1 MTKRRERYEDEF
13 CMTCVPDVFEVTPTT
28 FSVEE
33 KRAIGDFILFVGRNA
48 LEFLLAE
55 IEASFGAW
63 RVGGPAHD
71 RLLLAPI
78 FDKIDDVWTKYLGLE
93 DLRRLRQEFPPNGD
107 DPTAWISKAL
117 SELSECAMSQE
128 FNRPNSVMHLLRE
141 YVELVRVAGG
151 ALRIAF
157 SPASEQILTLF
168 AFLAADENVCKINA
182 FFDPNPSM
190 TTVWDPAA
198 VTRHRFSAWSRARGA
213 PIHPRDRL
221 MHNRTEWDEVHLVT
235 NLCIHLPLR
244 EVICA
249 AIGAMSQHYH
259 PRRLARRSFDTAARE
274 SERRTL
280 LRDLQDSVH
289 DVWRT
294 VFFHPIFTEFWLN
307 VLQIHPPAVLHA
319 EIETL
324 MRENGDDELLT
335 AHLSAF
341 LDEYL
346 G

>member
-1 MTKRRERYEDEF
+1 MTKRRRRYEDEF
-13 CMTCVPDVFEVTPTT
+13 CMTCVPDAFEVTPTT

-55 IEASFGAW
+55 LEASFGAW
-63 RVGGPAHD
+63 RAAPAHD
-71 RLLLAPI
+71 RLLLARV
-78 FDKIDDVWTKYLGLE
+78 FDKIEDVWTRYLGLE
-93 DLRRLRQEFPPNGD
+93 DLGRLREEFRSNGD
-107 DPTAWISKAL
+107 DPAARISKAL

-128 FNRPNSVMHLLRE
+128 FNRPYSQQHLLRE
-141 YVELVRVAGG
+141 YVELVRLVGETFH
-151 ALRIAF
+151 ITF
-157 SPASEQILTLF
+157 NTASEQILSLL
-168 AFLAADENVCKINA
+168 AFLALDENARKINA
-182 FFDPNPSM
+182 FVDPNPSM
-190 TTVWDPAA
+190 TSVMDPVA
-198 VTRHRFSAWSRARGA
+198 VMRHRFSTWSRARDA
-213 PIHPRDRL
+213 PIHPAERL
-221 MHNRTEWDEVHLVT
+221 MHNRAEWEEVHLIT
-235 NLCIHLPLR
+235 NHCIHLPLR

-249 AIGAMSQHYH
+249 AIQDMSQHYH
-259 PRRLARRSFDTAARE
+259 PRRLARRSFEIEARE

-280 LRDLQDSVH
+280 LRDLQDSAH
-289 DVWRT
+289 DVWYT

-307 VLQIHPPAVLHA
+307 VRQIHPPEVLHA